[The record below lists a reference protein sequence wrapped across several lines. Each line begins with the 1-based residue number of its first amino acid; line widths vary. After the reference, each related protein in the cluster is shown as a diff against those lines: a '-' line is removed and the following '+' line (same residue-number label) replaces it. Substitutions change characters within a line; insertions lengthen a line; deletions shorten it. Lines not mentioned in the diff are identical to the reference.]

1 MKKMMIKRSENL
13 DKRKRNYNEKE
24 LKSIN
29 KNRTAKYRKDI
40 TEEILLQKLNNKF
53 NNIEMDLVS
62 NYTKPELPVIFIV
75 GMSRSGNTLASQ
87 LISNTEKFSYIS
99 NFSARFWEAPYLG
112 LLIEKI
118 TDVREQRNNSFKS
131 DHGVTKNIAEIN
143 EFMYFWDKWFAK
155 GQDTQCLSNELLN
168 NIDSEMLKKEIASI
182 ESVWQKPSFF
192 KNHYWCSFQIEFLN
206 NLFPNSLFL
215 FIKRDPLQIA
225 QSVTIARKKLLG
237 SKESWWSMK
246 PPEYSN
252 LKEKSWAEQI
262 IGQIYYTW
270 DYIYNSF
277 DKIPSNNYLEFNYED
292 ICVEPNQYIK
302 KVINKVNSLG
312 ANLDYTNKIEKKFQ
326 ISSGLKVTKE
336 EFNQLEKF
344 YNKYF
349 DN

>member
-1 MKKMMIKRSENL
+1 L
-13 DKRKRNYNEKE
+13 DKRKRNYNKKE

-29 KNRTAKYRKDI
+29 KNRTAKYKKDVH
-40 TEEILLQKLNNKF
+40 EEILLQKLNNKF
-53 NNIEMDLVS
+53 NSIEMDFIS
-62 NYTKPELPVIFIV
+62 NYTSPEFPVVFIV

-112 LLIEKI
+112 LLMEKI
-118 TDVREQRNNSFKS
+118 TDVRDQKNDSFQS

-155 GQDTQCLSNELLN
+155 GQQTQSLSDELLN
-168 NIDSEMLKKEIASI
+168 EVDSAMLKKEIASI

-192 KNHYWCSFQIEFLN
+192 KNHYWCSFQIEYLN
-206 NLFPNSLFL
+206 KLFPNSLFL

-225 QSVTIARKKLLG
+225 QSVTNARKKLLG
-237 SKESWWSMK
+237 SKKSWWSMK
-246 PPEYSN
+246 PPEYLF

-270 DYIYNSF
+270 DYIYKSF
-277 DKIPSNNYLEFNYED
+277 DKISNNNYIEFNYED
-292 ICVEPNQYIK
+292 ICLNPNLYIK
-302 KVINKVNSLG
+302 TVINRVNSLG
-312 ANLDYTNKIEKKFQ
+312 ADIDYKREIEEEFH
-326 ISSGLKVTKE
+326 ISSGLKITKD

-349 DN
+349 